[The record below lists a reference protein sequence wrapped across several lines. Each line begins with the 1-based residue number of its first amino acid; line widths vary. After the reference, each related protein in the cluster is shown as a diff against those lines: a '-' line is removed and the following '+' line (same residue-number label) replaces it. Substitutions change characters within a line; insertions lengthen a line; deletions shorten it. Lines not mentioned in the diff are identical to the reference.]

1 MMIHEDAD
9 LIGIIHFG
17 GRNTNRSFPVGVLA
31 AFLKV
36 IMQELLFDLKPRKPP
51 KVRLCGVKCVPD

>member
-17 GRNTNRSFPVGVLA
+17 GRNTTRSFPVGVLA

-36 IMQELLFDLKPRKPP
+36 IMQELLFDLKPRKTP
-51 KVRLCGVKCVPD
+51 KCAFAV

>member
-1 MMIHEDAD
+1 MMIHEDAE

-36 IMQELLFDLKPRKPP
+36 IMQELLFDLKPRKTP
-51 KVRLCGVKCVPD
+51 KCAFAV

>member
-17 GRNTNRSFPVGVLA
+17 GRNTNRSFPVGGIGSVLKGDNA
-31 AFLKV
+31 GTSV
-36 IMQELLFDLKPRKPP
+36 
-51 KVRLCGVKCVPD
+51 